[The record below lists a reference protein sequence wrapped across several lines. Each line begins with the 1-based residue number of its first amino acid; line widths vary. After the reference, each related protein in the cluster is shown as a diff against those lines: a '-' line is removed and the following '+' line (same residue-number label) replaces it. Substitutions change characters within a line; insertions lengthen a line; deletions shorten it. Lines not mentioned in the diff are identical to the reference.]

1 MSYAEAFLLSSVP
14 FIMASSHDETDI
26 ICCVG
31 KFTKKDCFKENYAKC
46 TVKNLIVLDELPVD
60 DQRVIKLRVGS
71 DYIKTICLHHQCV
84 YFTYFVST
92 TFQTKHCCDPLK
104 KHRKN
109 NIRLIPGLKLCK
121 WCLEFL
127 ESEDFNQSHQTTPT
141 IEDLNSSGALY
152 FDSPKEKVITPR
164 RVISALSNASII
176 SPIVELDRSSSE
188 RRLRICSD
196 VLDTVKRN
204 ILQSE
209 DLSSFNA
216 NDYSELLNSV
226 REKVNSTNNRSNQ
239 LSLLTLAPSS
249 WTHEQISAYFGVSKY
264 QAAQA
269 NDLKIQSGILAHP
282 PKKKNGHC
290 LSDEEKLRII
300 GFYTSD
306 EYSRQLPGMK
316 NVKSVKQPCGKRL
329 KIQKRLLLI
338 NIKEL
343 YA

>member
-1 MSYAEAFLLSSVP
+1 MSYAEAFLLSSVL

-31 KFTKKDCFKENYAKC
+31 KFTKKDCFKEYYAKC

-92 TFQTKHCCDPLK
+92 S
-104 KHRKN
+104 
-109 NIRLIPGLKLCK
+109 NIRLIPGFKLCK

-141 IEDLNSSGALY
+141 N
-152 FDSPKEKVITPR
+152 FDCPKEKVITPR

-226 REKVNSTNNRSNQ
+226 REKV
-239 LSLLTLAPSS
+239 LD
-249 WTHEQISAYFGVSKY
+249 IY
-264 QAAQA
+264 
-269 NDLKIQSGILAHP
+269 I
-282 PKKKNGHC
+282 
-290 LSDEEKLRII
+290 
-300 GFYTSD
+300 
-306 EYSRQLPGMK
+306 
-316 NVKSVKQPCGKRL
+316 
-329 KIQKRLLLI
+329 
-338 NIKEL
+338 
-343 YA
+343 

>member
-1 MSYAEAFLLSSVP
+1 MSYAEAFLLSSV
-14 FIMASSHDETDI
+14 
-26 ICCVG
+26 G
-31 KFTKKDCFKENYAKC
+31 KFTKKDCFKEYYAKC

-104 KHRKN
+104 KHRKKVCGQKLISLKLSDYVFAATS

-127 ESEDFNQSHQTTPT
+127 ESEDFNQSHQATPT
-141 IEDLNSSGALY
+141 TEDFNSEALY

-176 SPIVELDRSSSE
+176 SPIVELDRKSSG

-226 REKVNSTNNRSNQ
+226 REKV
-239 LSLLTLAPSS
+239 LD
-249 WTHEQISAYFGVSKY
+249 IY
-264 QAAQA
+264 
-269 NDLKIQSGILAHP
+269 I
-282 PKKKNGHC
+282 
-290 LSDEEKLRII
+290 
-300 GFYTSD
+300 
-306 EYSRQLPGMK
+306 
-316 NVKSVKQPCGKRL
+316 
-329 KIQKRLLLI
+329 
-338 NIKEL
+338 
-343 YA
+343 

>member
-1 MSYAEAFLLSSVP
+1 
-14 FIMASSHDETDI
+14 
-26 ICCVG
+26 
-31 KFTKKDCFKENYAKC
+31 
-46 TVKNLIVLDELPVD
+46 VLDELPVD

-92 TFQTKHCCDPLK
+92 S
-104 KHRKN
+104 
-109 NIRLIPGLKLCK
+109 NIRLIPGFKLCK

-127 ESEDFNQSHQTTPT
+127 ESEDFNQSHQATPT

-226 REKVNSTNNRSNQ
+226 REKV
-239 LSLLTLAPSS
+239 LD
-249 WTHEQISAYFGVSKY
+249 IY
-264 QAAQA
+264 
-269 NDLKIQSGILAHP
+269 I
-282 PKKKNGHC
+282 
-290 LSDEEKLRII
+290 
-300 GFYTSD
+300 
-306 EYSRQLPGMK
+306 
-316 NVKSVKQPCGKRL
+316 
-329 KIQKRLLLI
+329 
-338 NIKEL
+338 
-343 YA
+343 

>member
-1 MSYAEAFLLSSVP
+1 MSYAEAFLLSSVL

-31 KFTKKDCFKENYAKC
+31 KFTKKDCFKEYYAKC

-84 YFTYFVST
+84 YFTYF
-92 TFQTKHCCDPLK
+92 
-104 KHRKN
+104 
-109 NIRLIPGLKLCK
+109 

-164 RVISALSNASII
+164 RVMSALSNASII

-226 REKVNSTNNRSNQ
+226 REKR
-239 LSLLTLAPSS
+239 
-249 WTHEQISAYFGVSKY
+249 
-264 QAAQA
+264 
-269 NDLKIQSGILAHP
+269 
-282 PKKKNGHC
+282 KNC
-290 LSDEEKLRII
+290 E
-300 GFYTSD
+300 
-306 EYSRQLPGMK
+306 
-316 NVKSVKQPCGKRL
+316 
-329 KIQKRLLLI
+329 
-338 NIKEL
+338 
-343 YA
+343 

>member
-1 MSYAEAFLLSSVP
+1 MSYAEAFLLSSVL

-31 KFTKKDCFKENYAKC
+31 KFTKKDCFKEYYAKC

-71 DYIKTICLHHQCV
+71 DYIKSICLHHQCV

-104 KHRKN
+104 KHRKKVCGQKLISLKLSDYVFAATS

-141 IEDLNSSGALY
+141 N
-152 FDSPKEKVITPR
+152 FDCPKEKVITPR

-226 REKVNSTNNRSNQ
+226 REKV
-239 LSLLTLAPSS
+239 
-249 WTHEQISAYFGVSKY
+249 
-264 QAAQA
+264 
-269 NDLKIQSGILAHP
+269 
-282 PKKKNGHC
+282 
-290 LSDEEKLRII
+290 
-300 GFYTSD
+300 
-306 EYSRQLPGMK
+306 
-316 NVKSVKQPCGKRL
+316 
-329 KIQKRLLLI
+329 
-338 NIKEL
+338 L
-343 YA
+343 YIYI